1 MVLELKDKLIA
12 VEAGSKEG
20 QPADAASLLSPLER
34 DVLSALLN
42 LGCSRPAAEEAIT
55 KAKKQGVAQEFEPF
69 FRTSLSLV
77 R

>member
-1 MVLELKDKLIA
+1 
-12 VEAGSKEG
+12 
-20 QPADAASLLSPLER
+20 
-34 DVLSALLN
+34 VLSALLN
-42 LGCSRPAAEEAIT
+42 LGCSRPAAEEAIS